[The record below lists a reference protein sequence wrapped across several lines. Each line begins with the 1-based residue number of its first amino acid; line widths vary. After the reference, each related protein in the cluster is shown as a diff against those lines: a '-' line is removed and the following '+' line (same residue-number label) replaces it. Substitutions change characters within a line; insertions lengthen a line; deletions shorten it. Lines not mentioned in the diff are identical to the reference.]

1 MLDQA
6 LFKEC
11 ALAVDVS
18 EYTNRWFYF
27 PNCNVRFKSI
37 IEQTVAPEYRVLG
50 SIVTGNRA
58 MFDQVVFKERALVV
72 EVSGDTTR
80 CLQLPTYI
88 LELESI
94 TQDVEQQRPESQG
107 QQ

>member
-6 LFKEC
+6 L
-11 ALAVDVS
+11 
-18 EYTNRWFYF
+18 
-27 PNCNVRFKSI
+27 
-37 IEQTVAPEYRVLG
+37 
-50 SIVTGNRA
+50 
-58 MFDQVVFKERALVV
+58 FKERALVV